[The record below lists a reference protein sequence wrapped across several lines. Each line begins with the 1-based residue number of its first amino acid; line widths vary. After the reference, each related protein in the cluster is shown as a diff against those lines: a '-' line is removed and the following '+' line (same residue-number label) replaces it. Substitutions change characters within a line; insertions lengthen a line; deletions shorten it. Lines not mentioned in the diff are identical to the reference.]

1 MFHDQRYDSFH
12 MTHSIW
18 LIRYDQVELDNL
30 AYVCEAPIIEGYDDN
45 GIAIPAKPIYPDGPA
60 GGPTEAP
67 SSDGLAGEVIGII
80 VGICVGVVF
89 IMYGVFAVGKRQGL
103 ELGIAA
109 GTVNA
114 LGSTIDNAGNSISK
128 CISSI

>member
-1 MFHDQRYDSFH
+1 M
-12 MTHSIW
+12 
-18 LIRYDQVELDNL
+18 
-30 AYVCEAPIIEGYDDN
+30 
-45 GIAIPAKPIYPDGPA
+45 
-60 GGPTEAP
+60 
-67 SSDGLAGEVIGII
+67 
-80 VGICVGVVF
+80 GVVF

-128 CISSI
+128 GVVVHIGHLKLPINDTLRRWGLTGFVNPAEIL

>member
-1 MFHDQRYDSFH
+1 M
-12 MTHSIW
+12 
-18 LIRYDQVELDNL
+18 
-30 AYVCEAPIIEGYDDN
+30 
-45 GIAIPAKPIYPDGPA
+45 
-60 GGPTEAP
+60 
-67 SSDGLAGEVIGII
+67 
-80 VGICVGVVF
+80 GVVF

-128 CISSI
+128 YLEVVYIAHRKLPMNGTLRRLSLTKVANSAKV

>member
-1 MFHDQRYDSFH
+1 MFTYQRYLEIILRGRII
-12 MTHSIW
+12 T
-18 LIRYDQVELDNL
+18 DNL
-30 AYVCEAPIIEGYDDN
+30 AYVCEAPIIEGYDEK

-60 GGPTEAP
+60 GGPTEP
-67 SSDGLAGEVIGII
+67 TPNDGLAGEVIGII
-80 VGICVGVVF
+80 VGVCVGVLF

-128 CISSI
+128 

>member
-1 MFHDQRYDSFH
+1 
-12 MTHSIW
+12 MTHSNRVQI
-18 LIRYDQVELDNL
+18 ENL

-60 GGPTEAP
+60 GEPTEAP

-114 LGSTIDNAGNSISK
+114 LGSTIDNAGNSLSK
-128 CISSI
+128 FNIYIQVEFGGIF

>member
-1 MFHDQRYDSFH
+1 M
-12 MTHSIW
+12 
-18 LIRYDQVELDNL
+18 
-30 AYVCEAPIIEGYDDN
+30 
-45 GIAIPAKPIYPDGPA
+45 
-60 GGPTEAP
+60 
-67 SSDGLAGEVIGII
+67 
-80 VGICVGVVF
+80 GVVF

-128 CISSI
+128 YL